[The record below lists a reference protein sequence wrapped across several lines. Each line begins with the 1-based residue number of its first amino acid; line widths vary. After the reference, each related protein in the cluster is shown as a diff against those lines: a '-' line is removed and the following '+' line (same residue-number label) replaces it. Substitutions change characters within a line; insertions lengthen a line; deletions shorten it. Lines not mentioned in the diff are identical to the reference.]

1 MSLCTKHGIPHAHY
15 SVSVKDLRESG
26 AIFHPMK
33 PYMLTAK
40 ARGGAEEPGKHDHG
54 FDDGQDL
61 LKKL

>member
-1 MSLCTKHGIPHAHY
+1 
-15 SVSVKDLRESG
+15 
-26 AIFHPMK
+26 
-33 PYMLTAK
+33 MLTAK